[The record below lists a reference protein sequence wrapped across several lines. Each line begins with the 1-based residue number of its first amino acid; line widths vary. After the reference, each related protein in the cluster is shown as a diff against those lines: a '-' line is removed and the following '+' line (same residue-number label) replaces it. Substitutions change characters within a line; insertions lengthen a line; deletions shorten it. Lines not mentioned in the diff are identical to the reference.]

1 MCFRLIFL
9 IIFSKIVWFS
19 SVFIKVFVKK
29 AFLGQWSTRSEE
41 TEHKSII
48 MSLILSMPPPMG
60 RTQIYGLYSNAIQI
74 NLSIWKENFLSQTDN
89 LFRIFKLGL
98 IMRRIPSGLKLVK
111 LFPQGGLWFH
121 TIWHPGWWVSSD
133 EKILGDD
140 FQIFHFMRKNLMCVP
155 KDIIQKEESPL
166 DFGVDIF
173 NQHFWWG

>member
-74 NLSIWKENFLSQTDN
+74 NLSVWKDNFLFQTDN

-121 TIWHPGWWVSSD
+121 TIWHPGWWASSD
-133 EKILGDD
+133 EEILGDD
-140 FQIFHFMRKNLMCVP
+140 FQIFHWGIKILCACIKTSYRKRRAL
-155 KDIIQKEESPL
+155 
-166 DFGVDIF
+166 
-173 NQHFWWG
+173 